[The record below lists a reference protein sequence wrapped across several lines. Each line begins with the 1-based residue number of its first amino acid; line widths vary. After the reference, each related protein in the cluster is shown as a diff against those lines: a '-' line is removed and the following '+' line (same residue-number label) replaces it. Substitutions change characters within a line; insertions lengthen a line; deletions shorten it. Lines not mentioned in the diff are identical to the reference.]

1 MRRLLLRGLVAL
13 ITNVPGYCVCV
24 TTADCVPVLLY
35 DKKQHVVAAVHAGWK
50 GTVKHIVSNVMDHL
64 NKMFGTQGEDVIA
77 CIGPSISLESFEVGD
92 EVYDAFE
99 ESGFDM
105 SLISMKK

>member
-1 MRRLLLRGLVAL
+1 M
-13 ITNVPGYCVCV
+13 
-24 TTADCVPVLLY
+24 
-35 DKKQHVVAAVHAGWK
+35 AAVHAGWK

-99 ESGFDM
+99 ESGFRYVSYFYEEEGDRQ
-105 SLISMKK
+105 ISY

>member
-1 MRRLLLRGLVAL
+1 MRLCHDGGLCSCIAVRQ
-13 ITNVPGYCVCV
+13 
-24 TTADCVPVLLY
+24 
-35 DKKQHVVAAVHAGWK
+35 KQHVVAAVHAGWK

-92 EVYDAFE
+92 EVYDA
-99 ESGFDM
+99 
-105 SLISMKK
+105 LKKAASICLLFL

>member
-1 MRRLLLRGLVAL
+1 
-13 ITNVPGYCVCV
+13 
-24 TTADCVPVLLY
+24 
-35 DKKQHVVAAVHAGWK
+35 
-50 GTVKHIVSNVMDHL
+50 MDHL

-105 SLISMKK
+105 SLISMKKKETGKYHIDLWEANRIELLNLGVPAEQIEVGEYSHPLIMMNSFSRMKSENIPVVHWGE